1 MRPIYARFVEGRC
14 PYFDIL
20 PLQGAIPFKPES
32 WGETQGI
39 SAQGIVNGVND
50 TLGPPMSRVLKVSRP
65 VRAERRDRGN
75 APSTHTGGL
84 SEDGM
89 RWWNDEHMGITHPRP
104 TRADYREMVC
114 VGGAM
119 STWGLRTQF
128 TFI

>member
-32 WGETQGI
+32 WWET
-39 SAQGIVNGVND
+39 QGIVNGVND

-89 RWWNDEHMGITHPRP
+89 RWWNDEHMGITPPRP

>member
-1 MRPIYARFVEGRC
+1 M
-14 PYFDIL
+14 
-20 PLQGAIPFKPES
+20 
-32 WGETQGI
+32 
-39 SAQGIVNGVND
+39 NGVND

-75 APSTHTGGL
+75 APSTHMGGL

-89 RWWNDEHMGITHPRP
+89 RWWNDEHMGITPPRP

>member
-1 MRPIYARFVEGRC
+1 M
-14 PYFDIL
+14 
-20 PLQGAIPFKPES
+20 
-32 WGETQGI
+32 
-39 SAQGIVNGVND
+39 
-50 TLGPPMSRVLKVSRP
+50 VLKPRRP